1 MESKVLTATKETD
14 ADWSPPTKEGEHNS
28 SSNVFFCVPPLL
40 KFVAGITLNSF
51 PFSCTEVFS
60 YRKKKHFV
68 KNSTRRTMITET
80 SFNKHIMTSSLTFNH
95 LKCIRNLQLWFAS
108 GLKVMLIDA
117 HPLKRGSIAVLQLFS
132 SLFQLFFNFFVGY
145 LRLQRVICRLNSP
158 HPATINYTSYFN

>member
-1 MESKVLTATKETD
+1 
-14 ADWSPPTKEGEHNS
+14 
-28 SSNVFFCVPPLL
+28 
-40 KFVAGITLNSF
+40 
-51 PFSCTEVFS
+51 
-60 YRKKKHFV
+60 
-68 KNSTRRTMITET
+68 MITET
-80 SFNKHIMTSSLTFNH
+80 SFNKHILTSSLTFNH

-158 HPATINYTSYFN
+158 HPATINYTSYFNNDIYTHWEFFISVYSFKIRQKIVCYVQLLNLWSASGMKWK